1 MALIAQ
7 DDVFSHLERG
17 FGTCMAI
24 DRVRLSKVL
33 ERLRR
38 SRGATLEMD
47 AQMTWLAS
55 AVADS
60 QARRDQRLAKLPRPN
75 FPPELPVALKRDE
88 IARAVAANPVTIVCG
103 ETGSG
108 KTTQLPKI
116 CLELQRGT
124 SGLIGH
130 TQPRRIAARAVAN
143 RIAQE
148 LGTPLGEVVGYK
160 VRFQDKVDA
169 GAYIKVMTD
178 GILLAEAQ
186 GDQLLGA
193 YDTLIIDEAHER
205 SLNIDFLLGL
215 VRRVLPRRPDL
226 KLIITSATI
235 DAERFSRHFG
245 GAPVVEVSGRLYPV
259 EIRYRERARNS
270 RSDDENELT
279 AEILHTVDEV
289 SRLGPGHILV
299 FLPGER
305 EIRETAEEMRKHH
318 PHGAEILPL
327 YARLSA
333 AEQERVFAPTNARRI
348 VLATN
353 VAETSLTVPG
363 IRFVIDPGFARVN
376 RYSYRNKVEQL
387 ITEKIAQASA
397 NQRAGRC
404 GRLMSGVCYR
414 LYSQE
419 DFAARPAFG
428 DPELLRSSLA
438 AVILRM
444 KALELGDVENFPFID
459 PPQPR
464 MVADGYQLLAELDA
478 VDEGRSITA
487 LGRELARLPIDPRIG
502 RMLIEARAQHCLSE
516 ALIVGAALS
525 IQDPRERPMERAQAA
540 DDRHAAFR
548 DERSDFLGLLK
559 LWRFYDELIRHKK
572 SSRRLAQEL
581 REHFLSPLR
590 MREWRE
596 VHGQLHTI
604 VSEMGMRLNQTHAT
618 YEQLHRALLAGLL
631 GNIGLKNEQ
640 GEYDGA
646 RGIRFAIHPGS
657 GLRKRGP
664 QWLMAAELVET
675 TRLFARGVAQIEAQ
689 WVEQAASHLV
699 KRSWFEPRWN
709 QRRAQPVA
717 WEQVSLYG
725 LVLIA
730 RRQVPYAPIDPAH
743 AREIFVRAGLIDGGF
758 VPDAPF
764 HRHNL
769 KLRREL
775 EELEHKSRRRDV
787 LVDEHAMFRFFD
799 AHIPADVCTGKRF
812 EAWRRE
818 AEQNEPRLLF
828 IARSDLMRRDAE
840 WVSATLFPEDLEL
853 PEIKLRLRYR
863 FDPGHPL
870 DGVTA
875 TIPLHTLN
883 KLHADTFTWLV
894 PGMLRD
900 KVNALVRALPKQLRR
915 ECVPLPETVTACLQD
930 LDTAKAEQSL
940 CTALAQALKRVR
952 GIDVPGDAFSDE
964 LAPAHLR
971 MNFRVTDDSGA
982 ELGCGRDLRTLQ
994 SELGVQ
1000 AEAEFA
1006 PQSPWEQSGMRAWD
1020 SLVLPEAVEFN
1031 RGGARVTG
1039 YPALIDEQDSVRL
1052 TLLETQDKAIAAT
1065 RPAVCRLVR
1074 LELKDQLRALERTLT
1089 PSKQLTLSYAPYG
1102 SAAQLAES
1110 LLRASI
1116 ERAVWADAVPVRNR
1130 AQFDARLKQVRARLQ
1145 IIATEYLRM
1154 TEQILNE
1161 AHAVRKDLAG
1171 SNVRAFKPAASDL
1184 TRQLQ
1189 ALVYPGFLADV
1200 AYTSLQHYPRYLK
1213 AMRQRIEKLSQRAE
1227 RDEQH
1232 TRELSR
1238 WWQQLQQRLE
1248 RNRKNGTNEPGLD
1261 AFRWMLEEQRV
1272 SLFAQEL
1279 RTPYPV
1285 SYKRLERAWAN
1296 LDSA

>member
-1 MALIAQ
+1 
-7 DDVFSHLERG
+7 
-17 FGTCMAI
+17 MAI
-24 DRVRLSKVL
+24 DRVRLSNML

-38 SRGATLEMD
+38 ARGATRGTD
-47 AQMTWLAS
+47 AHMTWLAS
-55 AVADS
+55 AMADS
-60 QARRDQRLAKLPRPN
+60 QARRDQRVAKLPRPN
-75 FPPELPVALKRDE
+75 FPPELPVVLKRDE

-124 SGLIGH
+124 GGLIGH

-148 LGTPLGEVVGYK
+148 LGTPLGEAVGYK
-160 VRFQDKVDA
+160 VRFQDKVGA

-186 GDQLLGA
+186 GDPLLCA

-215 VRRVLPRRPDL
+215 LRRLLPRRPDL

-259 EIRYRERARNS
+259 EIRYRELAENS
-270 RSDDENELT
+270 RSDDGADLT
-279 AEILHTVDEV
+279 VEILNTVDEV

-305 EIRETAEEMRKHH
+305 EIRETAEELRKHH

-333 AEQERVFAPTNARRI
+333 AEQERVFEPTNARRI

-363 IRFVIDPGFARVN
+363 VRFVIDPGFARVN

-404 GRLMSGVCYR
+404 GRVMSGMCYR

-419 DFAARPAFG
+419 DFAARPAFD

-438 AVILRM
+438 VVILRM

-478 VDEGRSITA
+478 VDESRSITV
-487 LGRELARLPIDPRIG
+487 LGRELARLPVDPRIG

-516 ALIVGAALS
+516 ALVVAAALS
-525 IQDPRERPMERAQAA
+525 TQDPRERPMERAQAA

-559 LWRFYDELIRHKK
+559 LWRFYAELIRHKK
-572 SSRRLAQEL
+572 SSRRLAHEL

-596 VHGQLHTI
+596 VHRQLHTI
-604 VSEMGMRLNQTHAT
+604 VSEMGMRLNQTDAT

-631 GNIGLKNEQ
+631 GNIGTKNEH

-646 RGIRFAIHPGS
+646 RGIKFALHPGS

-664 QWLMAAELVET
+664 QWVMAAELVET
-675 TRLFARGVAQIEAQ
+675 TRLFARGVAQIEPQ
-689 WVEQAASHLV
+689 WVEQTASHLV

-717 WEQVSLYG
+717 WEQMSLYG
-725 LVLIA
+725 LVLVA

-743 AREIFVRAGLIDGGF
+743 AREIFIRVGLIDGGY

-787 LVDEHAMFRFFD
+787 VVDEHAMFRFFD
-799 AHIPADVCTGKRF
+799 AHLPANVCTGQSF

-828 IARSDLMRRDAE
+828 MTRSDLMRHDAE
-840 WVSATLFPEDLEL
+840 WVSATLFPEHLEL

-870 DGVTA
+870 DGVTV

-883 KLHADTFTWLV
+883 KLHADAFTWLV

-900 KVNALVRALPKQLRR
+900 KVNVLVRALPKQLRR
-915 ECVPLPETVTACLQD
+915 VCVPLPETVTACLQD
-930 LDTAKAEQSL
+930 LDTVKAEQSL
-940 CTALAQALKRVR
+940 CTALAQTLKRVR

-964 LAPAHLR
+964 LVPAHLR
-971 MNFRVTDDSGA
+971 MNFSVTDDDGA
-982 ELGCGRDLRTLQ
+982 VLGCGRDLRTLQ
-994 SELGVQ
+994 SALGVQ

-1006 PQSPWEQSGMRAWD
+1006 PQQSAWEQSGLRAWD
-1020 SLVLPEAVEFN
+1020 SLELPEAVQFN
-1031 RGGARVTG
+1031 RGRTRVTG
-1039 YPALIDEQDSVRL
+1039 FPALIDERDSVRL
-1052 TLLETQDKAIAAT
+1052 TLLETPDRAIEAT

-1074 LELKDQLRALERTLT
+1074 LELKDQMRALERALT
-1089 PSKQLTLSYAPYG
+1089 PGKQLALSYAPYG
-1102 SAAQLAES
+1102 SAAQLTES
-1110 LLRASI
+1110 LMCASI

-1171 SNVRAFKPAASDL
+1171 SNVRAFKHAASDL
-1184 TRQLQ
+1184 NRQLE
-1189 ALVYPGFLADV
+1189 ALVYPGFLTDV
-1200 AYTSLQHYPRYLK
+1200 ANTSLQHYPRYLK
-1213 AMRQRIEKLSQRAE
+1213 AMRQRIEKLAQRAE
-1227 RDEQH
+1227 RDEHH

-1238 WWQQLQQRLE
+1238 WWQQLQQRVQ
-1248 RNRKNGTNEPGLD
+1248 RNRKTGTIEPGLD

-1296 LDSA
+1296 LGSG